1 MNTKANILSRKN
13 QVDIKKNNKN
23 IKMLKDK
30 LWTRRVTTEAKVV
43 VIQGSQVV
51 EETTLLEEIRRN
63 WIRGQEVW
71 KKLEKGEE

>member
-1 MNTKANILSRKN
+1 
-13 QVDIKKNNKN
+13 
-23 IKMLKDK
+23 MLKDK